1 MGSDLEKVNPQN
13 VPLIFSLN
21 KLFEHNQIRESSVC
35 AILPSVLLLKN
46 DTFYSN
52 FAAGKNACEGLLLFM
67 KKNLNIVV
75 FILALLNTL
84 ESLSIDLYLPA
95 FPSMAKIFN
104 TDIGHIQVSISVFFA
119 GFAFGQLLW
128 GPLSDKKGR
137 KPMLYCGLLLFII
150 GTTAIYFTSDIY
162 VLWAMRFLQ
171 AFGGSAGIVIG
182 RAIIIDLYDK
192 HKAVTIFS
200 QQSQISGIAPIVAPL
215 LGSVFLKFWGW
226 NSSFAFLCIMGLITF
241 FMVYKYVPE
250 TNTRIHL
257 SDDEMLDEKGLK
269 DQLKMIISNKD
280 FINSTMVGSIAFASL
295 IIYISNAPFLFM
307 EIHGFSSS
315 TFSFIFA
322 FNSLALIT
330 AAYITPKLI
339 KRISN
344 STLLFAAT
352 IVLLVV
358 CTLHILIAAENLSV
372 ALEIA
377 MLYLSLLAIGIL
389 FPITSAHALSPFKE
403 GRGTAAALLGFMQL
417 MVTFLISG
425 LIGFLEADSI
435 IPMVGTR
442 SAMALIAVWF
452 GYRIFKTQK
461 VTPSIV
467 VQPGN

>member
-1 MGSDLEKVNPQN
+1 
-13 VPLIFSLN
+13 
-21 KLFEHNQIRESSVC
+21 
-35 AILPSVLLLKN
+35 
-46 DTFYSN
+46 
-52 FAAGKNACEGLLLFM
+52 M
-67 KKNLNIVV
+67 KKLNIVV

-95 FPSMAKIFN
+95 FPSMAEIFN
-104 TDIGHIQVSISVFFA
+104 TDIGHIQISISVFFA

-150 GTTAIYFTSDIY
+150 GATAIYFTSDIY

-192 HKAVTIFS
+192 QKSVTIFA

-215 LGSVFLKFWGW
+215 MGSVFLRYWGW

-250 TNTRIHL
+250 TNTRINNP
-257 SDDEMLDEKGLK
+257 DDIIDEKGLK

-280 FINSTMVGSIAFASL
+280 FINSTMIGSIAFASL

-307 EIHGFSSS
+307 EIHGFSSGV
-315 TFSFIFA
+315 FSFIFA

-330 AAYITPKLI
+330 AAYITPRLI

-344 STLLFAAT
+344 SNLLFGAT
-352 IVLLVV
+352 AMLLIVCV
-358 CTLHILIAAENLSV
+358 LHIVITAGNLSV
-372 ALEIA
+372 ALEIG

-417 MVTFLISG
+417 MVTFITSG
-425 LIGFLEADSI
+425 LLGLLEADSI
-435 IPMVGTR
+435 IPMVAARAGI
-442 SAMALIAVWF
+442 ALVAVWF
-452 GYRIFKTQK
+452 AYRIVQSKKT
-461 VTPSIV
+461 V
-467 VQPGN
+467 VQEKMA

>member
-1 MGSDLEKVNPQN
+1 
-13 VPLIFSLN
+13 
-21 KLFEHNQIRESSVC
+21 
-35 AILPSVLLLKN
+35 LKS

-150 GTTAIYFTSDIY
+150 GATAIYFTSDIY

-226 NSSFAFLCIMGLITF
+226 NNSFAFLCIMGLITF
-241 FMVYKYVPE
+241 FMVYQYVPE
-250 TNTRIHL
+250 TNTRISL
-257 SDDEMLDEKGLK
+257 SDDELLDEKGLK

-435 IPMVGTR
+435 IPMVVTR

-461 VTPSIV
+461 VRPSIV
-467 VQPGN
+467 AQPGN

>member
-1 MGSDLEKVNPQN
+1 
-13 VPLIFSLN
+13 
-21 KLFEHNQIRESSVC
+21 
-35 AILPSVLLLKN
+35 
-46 DTFYSN
+46 
-52 FAAGKNACEGLLLFM
+52 M
-67 KKNLNIVV
+67 KKLGIVV

-95 FPSMAKIFN
+95 FPSMAEIFK
-104 TDIGHIQVSISVFFA
+104 TDIGHIQISISVFFA

-128 GPLSDKKGR
+128 GPLSDKTGR

-150 GTTAIYFTSDIY
+150 GATAIYFTSDIY

-192 HKAVTIFS
+192 QKSVTIFA

-215 LGSVFLKFWGW
+215 LGSVFLKYWGW

-250 TNTRIHL
+250 TNTRISQPDHDL
-257 SDDEMLDEKGLK
+257 PDEKGLK
-269 DQLKMIISNKD
+269 EQLKMIISNKE

-307 EIHGFSSS
+307 ELHRFSSE

-330 AAYITPKLI
+330 AAYITPRLI

-344 STLLFAAT
+344 SDLLFGAT
-352 IVLLVV
+352 LMLLLV
-358 CTLHILIAAENLSV
+358 CSLHILIAAGSLSV

-425 LIGFLEADSI
+425 LLGLLEADSI
-435 IPMVGTR
+435 MPMVVTR
-442 SAMALIAVWF
+442 TGMALVAVWF
-452 GYRIFKTQK
+452 GYQIFKSKKT
-461 VTPSIV
+461 S
-467 VQPGN
+467 VQQSVA

>member
-1 MGSDLEKVNPQN
+1 
-13 VPLIFSLN
+13 
-21 KLFEHNQIRESSVC
+21 
-35 AILPSVLLLKN
+35 
-46 DTFYSN
+46 
-52 FAAGKNACEGLLLFM
+52 
-67 KKNLNIVV
+67 
-75 FILALLNTL
+75 
-84 ESLSIDLYLPA
+84 
-95 FPSMAKIFN
+95 
-104 TDIGHIQVSISVFFA
+104 
-119 GFAFGQLLW
+119 
-128 GPLSDKKGR
+128 
-137 KPMLYCGLLLFII
+137 MLYCGLLLFII
-150 GTTAIYFTSDIY
+150 GATAIYFTSDIY

-192 HKAVTIFS
+192 QKSVTIFS

-250 TNTRIHL
+250 TNSRINL
-257 SDDEMLDEKGLK
+257 PDEELVNEKGLK

-307 EIHGFSSS
+307 EIHGFSSGV
-315 TFSFIFA
+315 FSFIFA

-344 STLLFAAT
+344 SALLFTAT
-352 IVLLVV
+352 IVLFVV
-358 CTLHILIAAENLSV
+358 CSLHILIAAENVSV

-425 LIGFLEADSI
+425 LIGLLEADSI
-435 IPMVGTR
+435 IPMVVTR

-461 VTPSIV
+461 KESVNTSSNPETHPLI
-467 VQPGN
+467 

>member
-1 MGSDLEKVNPQN
+1 
-13 VPLIFSLN
+13 
-21 KLFEHNQIRESSVC
+21 
-35 AILPSVLLLKN
+35 
-46 DTFYSN
+46 
-52 FAAGKNACEGLLLFM
+52 M
-67 KKNLNIVV
+67 KKLNIVV

-104 TDIGHIQVSISVFFA
+104 TDIGHIQISISVFFA

-150 GTTAIYFTSDIY
+150 GATAIYFTSDIY

-192 HKAVTIFS
+192 QKSVTIFS

-215 LGSVFLKFWGW
+215 IGSVFLKYWGW
-226 NSSFAFLCIMGLITF
+226 NSSFAFLCMMGLITF

-250 TNTRIHL
+250 TNARINL
-257 SDDEMLDEKGLK
+257 PDEAMDEKGLK

-280 FINSTMVGSIAFASL
+280 FINSTMIGSIAFASL

-307 EIHGFSSS
+307 EIHGFSSGE
-315 TFSFIFA
+315 FSFIFA

-330 AAYITPKLI
+330 AAYITPRLI

-344 STLLFAAT
+344 SNLLFAAT
-352 IVLLVV
+352 AILLIVGV
-358 CTLHILIAAENLSV
+358 LHILIAAGNFSV
-372 ALEIA
+372 ILEIM

-417 MVTFLISG
+417 MVTFIMSG
-425 LIGFLEADSI
+425 LLGLLEADSI
-435 IPMVGTR
+435 IPMVVARAGI
-442 SAMALIAVWF
+442 ALVAVWF
-452 GYRIFKTQK
+452 AYRIVSNKR
-461 VTPSIV
+461 IG
-467 VQPGN
+467 VQNSELNIDVK

>member
-1 MGSDLEKVNPQN
+1 M
-13 VPLIFSLN
+13 
-21 KLFEHNQIRESSVC
+21 
-35 AILPSVLLLKN
+35 
-46 DTFYSN
+46 
-52 FAAGKNACEGLLLFM
+52 
-67 KKNLNIVV
+67 KNLNIVV

-95 FPSMAKIFN
+95 FPNMAEIFN
-104 TDIGHIQVSISVFFA
+104 TDIGHIQISISVFFA

-150 GTTAIYFTSDIY
+150 GATAIYFTSDIY

-192 HKAVTIFS
+192 QKSVTIFS

-215 LGSVFLKFWGW
+215 LGSVFLKYWGW
-226 NSSFAFLCIMGLITF
+226 NSSFAFLCIMGVITF

-250 TNTRIHL
+250 TNTRITL
-257 SDDEMLDEKGLK
+257 PQDFSDEKGLM

-280 FINSTMVGSIAFASL
+280 FINSTMIGSVAFASL

-315 TFSFIFA
+315 VFSFIFA

-330 AAYITPKLI
+330 AAYITPRLI

-344 STLLFAAT
+344 TNLLLGAT
-352 IVLLVV
+352 IILLSACV
-358 CTLHILIAAENLSV
+358 LHILIAAGSLSV

-377 MLYLSLLAIGIL
+377 MLYVSLLAIGIL

-417 MVTFLISG
+417 MVTFLMSG
-425 LIGFLEADSI
+425 LIGLLEADSI
-435 IPMVGTR
+435 IPMVVVRAGI
-442 SAMALIAVWF
+442 ALIAVWF
-452 GYRIFKTQK
+452 AYRIFKSKK
-461 VTPSIV
+461 VV
-467 VQPGN
+467 VQEKVA

>member
-1 MGSDLEKVNPQN
+1 M
-13 VPLIFSLN
+13 
-21 KLFEHNQIRESSVC
+21 
-35 AILPSVLLLKN
+35 
-46 DTFYSN
+46 
-52 FAAGKNACEGLLLFM
+52 
-67 KKNLNIVV
+67 KNLNIVV

-95 FPSMAKIFN
+95 FPSMAEIFK
-104 TDIGHIQVSISVFFA
+104 TDIGHIQISISVFFA

-137 KPMLYCGLLLFII
+137 KPMLYCGLLLFIM

-192 HKAVTIFS
+192 QKSVAIFS

-215 LGSVFLKFWGW
+215 LGSVFLKYWGW

-250 TNTRIHL
+250 TNTKLSL
-257 SDDEMLDEKGLK
+257 SDELIDEKGLK
-269 DQLKMIISNKD
+269 EQLKMIISNKD

-307 EIHGFSSS
+307 ELHGFSSGV
-315 TFSFIFA
+315 FSFIFA
-322 FNSLALIT
+322 FNSLALII
-330 AAYITPKLI
+330 AAYITPRLI

-344 STLLFAAT
+344 SDLLFIAT

-358 CTLHILIAAENLSV
+358 CALHILIAAENFSV

-377 MLYLSLLAIGIL
+377 MLYLSLMAIGIL

-417 MVTFLISG
+417 MVTFLMSG
-425 LIGFLEADSI
+425 LIGLLEADSI
-435 IPMVGTR
+435 IPMVVARAG
-442 SAMALIAVWF
+442 MALIAVWF

-461 VTPSIV
+461 STFKSQHSIDTK
-467 VQPGN
+467 

>member
-1 MGSDLEKVNPQN
+1 M
-13 VPLIFSLN
+13 
-21 KLFEHNQIRESSVC
+21 
-35 AILPSVLLLKN
+35 
-46 DTFYSN
+46 
-52 FAAGKNACEGLLLFM
+52 
-67 KKNLNIVV
+67 KNLNIVV

-95 FPSMAKIFN
+95 FPSMAQIFN
-104 TDIGHIQVSISVFFA
+104 TDIGHIQISISVFFA

-137 KPMLYCGLLLFII
+137 KPMLYCGLLLFIV
-150 GTTAIYFTSDIY
+150 GATAIFFTSDIY

-192 HKAVTIFS
+192 QKSVTIFS

-226 NSSFAFLCIMGLITF
+226 NSSFAFLVIMGIITL
-241 FMVYKYVPE
+241 FMVYRYVPE
-250 TNTRIHL
+250 TNAKISL
-257 SDDEMLDEKGLK
+257 PDQIENEKGLK
-269 DQLKMIISNKD
+269 DQLKMIITNKD
-280 FINSTMVGSIAFASL
+280 FINSTMIGSIAFASL

-307 EIHGFSSS
+307 EIHGFSSGV
-315 TFSFIFA
+315 FSFIFA

-344 STLLFAAT
+344 AKLLLIATL
-352 IVLLVV
+352 VLLCV
-358 CTLHILIAAENLSV
+358 CALHILIAAGNLSV
-372 ALEIA
+372 GLEIA

-417 MVTFLISG
+417 MVTFLMSA

-435 IPMVGTR
+435 MPMVIARTGI
-442 SAMALIAVWF
+442 ALIAVWF

-461 VTPSIV
+461 SAA
-467 VQPGN
+467 

>member
-1 MGSDLEKVNPQN
+1 M
-13 VPLIFSLN
+13 
-21 KLFEHNQIRESSVC
+21 
-35 AILPSVLLLKN
+35 
-46 DTFYSN
+46 
-52 FAAGKNACEGLLLFM
+52 
-67 KKNLNIVV
+67 KNLNIVV

-95 FPSMAKIFN
+95 FPNMAQIFN
-104 TDIGHIQVSISVFFA
+104 TDIGHIQISISVFFA

-150 GTTAIYFTSDIY
+150 GATAIYFTSDIY

-182 RAIIIDLYDK
+182 RAIVIDLYDK
-192 HKAVTIFS
+192 QKSVAIFS

-226 NSSFAFLCIMGLITF
+226 NSSFAFLCVMGLITF
-241 FMVYKYVPE
+241 FMVYKYIPE
-250 TNTRIHL
+250 TNAKISL
-257 SDDEMLDEKGLK
+257 PDEYDHENEKSLK

-280 FINSTMVGSIAFASL
+280 FINSTMIGSIAFASL

-307 EIHGFSSS
+307 ELHGFSSGV
-315 TFSFIFA
+315 FSFIFA

-344 STLLFAAT
+344 STLLFIAT
-352 IVLLVV
+352 IILLVV

-417 MVTFLISG
+417 MVTFLMSG
-425 LIGFLEADSI
+425 LIGLLEADSI
-435 IPMVGTR
+435 IPMVVARAGI
-442 SAMALIAVWF
+442 ALIAVWF
-452 GYRIFKTQK
+452 GYRIFKNQK
-461 VTPSIV
+461 AAV
-467 VQPGN
+467 

>member
-1 MGSDLEKVNPQN
+1 M
-13 VPLIFSLN
+13 
-21 KLFEHNQIRESSVC
+21 
-35 AILPSVLLLKN
+35 
-46 DTFYSN
+46 
-52 FAAGKNACEGLLLFM
+52 
-67 KKNLNIVV
+67 KNLNIVV

-95 FPSMAKIFN
+95 FPSMAQIFN
-104 TDIGHIQVSISVFFA
+104 TDIGHIQISISVFFA

-137 KPMLYCGLLLFII
+137 KPMLYCGLLLFIV
-150 GTTAIYFTSDIY
+150 GATAIFFTSDIY

-192 HKAVTIFS
+192 QKSVTIFS

-226 NSSFAFLCIMGLITF
+226 NSSFAFLVIMGIITL
-241 FMVYKYVPE
+241 FMVYQYVPE
-250 TNTRIHL
+250 TNAKINLPDRI
-257 SDDEMLDEKGLK
+257 ENEKGLK
-269 DQLKMIISNKD
+269 DQLKMIITNKD
-280 FINSTMVGSIAFASL
+280 FINSTMIGSIAFASL

-307 EIHGFSSS
+307 EIHGFSSGV
-315 TFSFIFA
+315 FSFIFA

-344 STLLFAAT
+344 AKLLLIATL
-352 IVLLVV
+352 VLL
-358 CTLHILIAAENLSV
+358 CACALHILIAAGNLSV
-372 ALEIA
+372 GLEIA

-417 MVTFLISG
+417 MVTFLMSA

-435 IPMVGTR
+435 MPMVIARTGI
-442 SAMALIAVWF
+442 AVIAVWF

-461 VTPSIV
+461 SAA
-467 VQPGN
+467 

>member
-1 MGSDLEKVNPQN
+1 
-13 VPLIFSLN
+13 
-21 KLFEHNQIRESSVC
+21 
-35 AILPSVLLLKN
+35 
-46 DTFYSN
+46 
-52 FAAGKNACEGLLLFM
+52 M
-67 KKNLNIVV
+67 KKLNIVV

-95 FPSMAKIFN
+95 FPSMAEIFN
-104 TDIGHIQVSISVFFA
+104 TDIGHIQISISVFFA

-150 GTTAIYFTSDIY
+150 GATAIYFTSDIY

-192 HKAVTIFS
+192 QKSVTIFA

-215 LGSVFLKFWGW
+215 MGSVFLRYWGW

-250 TNTRIHL
+250 TNTRINNP
-257 SDDEMLDEKGLK
+257 DDIIDEKGLK

-280 FINSTMVGSIAFASL
+280 FINSTMIGSIAFASL

-307 EIHGFSSS
+307 EIHGFSSGG
-315 TFSFIFA
+315 FSFIFA

-330 AAYITPKLI
+330 AAYITPRLI

-344 STLLFAAT
+344 SNLLFGAT
-352 IVLLVV
+352 AMLLIVCV
-358 CTLHILIAAENLSV
+358 LHIVIAAGNLSV

-417 MVTFLISG
+417 MVTFITSG
-425 LIGFLEADSI
+425 LLGLLEADSI
-435 IPMVGTR
+435 IPMVAARAGI
-442 SAMALIAVWF
+442 ALVAVWF
-452 GYRIFKTQK
+452 AYRIVQSKKT
-461 VTPSIV
+461 V
-467 VQPGN
+467 VQEKMA

>member
-1 MGSDLEKVNPQN
+1 MKAYV
-13 VPLIFSLN
+13 
-21 KLFEHNQIRESSVC
+21 
-35 AILPSVLLLKN
+35 
-46 DTFYSN
+46 
-52 FAAGKNACEGLLLFM
+52 FM

-104 TDIGHIQVSISVFFA
+104 TDIGHIQISISVFFA

-150 GTTAIYFTSDIY
+150 GATAIYFTSDIY

-192 HKAVTIFS
+192 QKSVTIFS

-250 TNTRIHL
+250 TNSRINL
-257 SDDEMLDEKGLK
+257 PDEELVNEKGLK

-307 EIHGFSSS
+307 EIHGLSSS

-344 STLLFAAT
+344 SALLFIAT

-358 CTLHILIAAENLSV
+358 CSLHILIAAENVSV

-417 MVTFLISG
+417 MVTFLISA
-425 LIGFLEADSI
+425 LLGFLEADSI
-435 IPMVGTR
+435 IPMVVTR

-452 GYRIFKTQK
+452 GYCIFKTQK
-461 VTPSIV
+461 RESLLASSSPETHPLI
-467 VQPGN
+467 